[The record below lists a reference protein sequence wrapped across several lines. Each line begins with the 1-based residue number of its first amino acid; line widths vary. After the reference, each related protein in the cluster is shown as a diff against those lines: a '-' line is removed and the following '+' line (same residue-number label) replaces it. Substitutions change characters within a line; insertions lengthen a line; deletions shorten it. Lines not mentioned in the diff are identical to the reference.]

1 MLELLWFLIG
11 SAATLAITLAVVRG
25 QRRRND
31 ARAQQK
37 LTEVTRRAGENRPE
51 IRRFVIGETQSI
63 GHELGNLASGVEG
76 HAQLLCEALGDPTS
90 VPTRAEQLWSA
101 VRRVRFFTEKIL
113 SFVHMGPLRLTAT
126 DVRALLIGL
135 RQELEDHSGGSLEVH
150 LSCADSLQL
159 ALADRS
165 ALRSAILF
173 LVETVLT
180 LEPDASI
187 LELHANTSFAEGED
201 SLQHVEIE
209 LQAQCEDTARPHPYT
224 SEAIQIG
231 YIAARNLIEAQQ
243 GTLAFEHTP
252 GLNATASIT
261 LGATISMPEI
271 DSLAT
276 VPVAPDHAFGGVMI
290 LENDPS
296 IRAFLGQEIA
306 RHGRNIMSIGDG
318 AAARALFERTP
329 ERFELLVLAQN
340 ARRGPAEQLAAQ
352 ALAHNETV
360 KVLFLAQHEGALD
373 ALPEPLRRRCATVT
387 KPFGVLEV
395 REALALILG
404 TVAIARS

>member
-1 MLELLWFLIG
+1 
-11 SAATLAITLAVVRG
+11 
-25 QRRRND
+25 
-31 ARAQQK
+31 
-37 LTEVTRRAGENRPE
+37 
-51 IRRFVIGETQSI
+51 
-63 GHELGNLASGVEG
+63 
-76 HAQLLCEALGDPTS
+76 
-90 VPTRAEQLWSA
+90 
-101 VRRVRFFTEKIL
+101 
-113 SFVHMGPLRLTAT
+113 
-126 DVRALLIGL
+126 
-135 RQELEDHSGGSLEVH
+135 
-150 LSCADSLQL
+150 
-159 ALADRS
+159 
-165 ALRSAILF
+165 
-173 LVETVLT
+173 
-180 LEPDASI
+180 
-187 LELHANTSFAEGED
+187 
-201 SLQHVEIE
+201 
-209 LQAQCEDTARPHPYT
+209 
-224 SEAIQIG
+224 
-231 YIAARNLIEAQQ
+231 
-243 GTLAFEHTP
+243 
-252 GLNATASIT
+252 
-261 LGATISMPEI
+261 
-271 DSLAT
+271 
-276 VPVAPDHAFGGVMI
+276 MI